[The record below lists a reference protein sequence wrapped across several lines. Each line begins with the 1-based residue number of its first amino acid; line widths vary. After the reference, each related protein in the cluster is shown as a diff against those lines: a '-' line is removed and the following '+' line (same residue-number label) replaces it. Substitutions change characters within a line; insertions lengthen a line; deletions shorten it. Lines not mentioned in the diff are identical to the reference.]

1 MSFETVDQCA
11 SCGKFAYG
19 QNVETR
25 DEYFELGMKNCQE
38 CKDYMKC
45 MYTGIEQLEVVVL
58 SQALIFEG
66 IIAKQINTP
75 EKKRIIGEKLKQ
87 ELQVKSPS
95 TFTITS
101 ITDQTSET
109 SLLQL
114 LDRRHPF
121 STKQTSVV
129 KIEYEIRIP
138 SSVSSEDIS
147 LYREKMQNIMEKDND
162 NESSQIVDVIAQEA
176 NVQVEQIRMAA
187 RAPTEKKK
195 MYRENQAEQEVCD
208 AKYSGGLVIDFNRC
222 VEVWEKSA
230 KHGYVDAQINLAKIY
245 RLGSRDGS
253 PMTIPIDQQLAF
265 RWSLAAAKQGDVH
278 CMFRIGVAYYRGRGV
293 ERNKKTAF
301 AWFMKAAEIG
311 DQHAQ
316 SMIGTFYERGMG
328 GVDVNLALALH
339 WHQQS
344 AAQGFEHASDA
355 VEHLRNI
362 RQQNKVT
369 V

>member
-1 MSFETVDQCA
+1 MFVSVLTSFSFPIPFIFFFYFFLFTFLTFLHHSQLSTTSVPAFETVDQTKMKLTIVLCLMCISYVAANSDCKSMSLELIQTCA

-66 IIAKQINTP
+66 IIAKQINTWNTP

-195 MYRENQAEQEVCD
+195 MYRENQAEQELCD

-278 CMFRIGVAYYRGRGV
+278 CMFRIGVAYYRGRG
-293 ERNKKTAF
+293 
-301 AWFMKAAEIG
+301 
-311 DQHAQ
+311 Q
-316 SMIGTFYERGMG
+316 
-328 GVDVNLALALH
+328 
-339 WHQQS
+339 
-344 AAQGFEHASDA
+344 
-355 VEHLRNI
+355 
-362 RQQNKVT
+362 
-369 V
+369 